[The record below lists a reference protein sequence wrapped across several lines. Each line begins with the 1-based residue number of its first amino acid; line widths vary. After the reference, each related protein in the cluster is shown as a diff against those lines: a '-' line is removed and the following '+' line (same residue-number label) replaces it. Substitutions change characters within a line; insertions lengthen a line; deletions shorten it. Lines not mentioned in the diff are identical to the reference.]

1 MSVSTQN
8 FSFGAHTVK
17 IETGR
22 LARQADGAVVV
33 TMGDTVVLVT
43 AVGRREAV
51 AGRDF
56 FPLTVNYVEKTYAAG
71 KIPGGFFK
79 REGRPSEKE
88 TLTSRLIDRP
98 LRPLFPEGFFNEV
111 QIVATVLSLDPEID
125 SDIPSLLGASAA
137 VALSGIPF
145 TSPIGAARVGYKNGN
160 YILNPTSTQVKTES
174 DLDLVVAGTQDA
186 VLMVESEAKGLS
198 EEIMLGAVLFGH
210 QQMQAAIAAIN
221 KLAAEA
227 GKPRWDWKPAEANV
241 ALNQAVAKLAEKDY
255 LAAYGIVVKQA
266 RVTRLAEIRQAV
278 QSALSGGESPQYTKD
293 QVTTELHDLEYRLV
307 RDLILSG
314 KPRID
319 GRDLKTVR
327 PITVEVGALPRT
339 HGSAIF
345 TRGETQALVTT
356 TLGTGR
362 DAQIIDALAGER
374 REPFMLH
381 YNFPPFSVGETGFM
395 GSPKR
400 REIGHGKPGAPR
412 NQRRHAQSRSL
423 PVRHSRRVGS
433 P

>member
-8 FSFGAHTVK
+8 FNYGAHTVT

-137 VALSGIPF
+137 VAISGIPF
-145 TSPIGAARVGYKNGN
+145 TSPIGAARVGFKNGN

-227 GKPRWDWKPAEANV
+227 GKPRWDWKPAETNV
-241 ALNQAVAKLAEKDY
+241 ALKQAVAKLAEKDY
-255 LAAYGIVVKQA
+255 STAYGIVVKQA
-266 RVTRLAEIRQAV
+266 RVGRLAEIRQSV
-278 QSALSGGESPQYTKD
+278 QSALSGGETPQFTKD

-400 REIGHGKPGAPR
+400 REIGHGNLA
-412 NQRRHAQSRSL
+412 RRGISAVMPDL
-423 PVRHSRRVGS
+423 EAFP
-433 P
+433 